1 MMIANKEIRGVMAV
15 TEVNPVT
22 LTMVTTDTV
31 QLIFLLHPHHH
42 LQTTTAATNPLVA
55 HLDLR
60 VAATKEMLMA
70 GAEVPHHPHRHY
82 LPSHNHLK
90 ASQDLLPH
98 KAIPRAMAVA
108 AAETAASK
116 AKIEVVMTTTVGKA
130 VATEQVEEETMAME
144 VDTEEEAV
152 EMMMED
158 VVSSKG
164 EKHKPRTKDVR
175 KGREGVRVSLVDM
188 RARGEDSRILSAFAS
203 VSCFFRFLSCC
214 CVFP

>member
-1 MMIANKEIRGVMAV
+1 MAV

-31 QLIFLLHPHHH
+31 QLIFLLHPHHP
-42 LQTTTAATNPLVA
+42 LQTTTAATNPLVV

-60 VAATKEMLMA
+60 VAATREMLMA
-70 GAEVPHHPHRHY
+70 EAEVPHRPHRHY

-116 AKIEVVMTTTVGKA
+116 AKTEVVMTTTVGKA
-130 VATEQVEEETMAME
+130 VAIMEQVEEETMAME

-158 VVSSKG
+158 VDSSKE
-164 EKHKPRTKDVR
+164 EKHKHRTKDVR

-188 RARGEDSRILSAFAS
+188 RARGEDSRLFLLLLPYP
-203 VSCFFRFLSCC
+203 CFSLLSC
-214 CVFP
+214 VFSEVF